1 MGLLALL
8 LLVLLPS
15 GGVNMGTR
23 ISVVGVLVLFA
34 IAFAAGCAGNKE
46 ASEDTAKDR
55 ATEGDAQQTDKE
67 TAQERAEAG
76 KESKNGKKDKARAQE
91 ATLEINGDVGTEF
104 YGSCT
109 VGDEEMEVSGQV
121 PESFSYELDGERLEC
136 EISKESAQG
145 DLEVA
150 FTAENNV
157 NSVKRI
163 SGGTLKLVYENGRL
177 SSSSTSSGS
186 GASSSSSQGVSSQG
200 GSSSS

>member
-1 MGLLALL
+1 
-8 LLVLLPS
+8 
-15 GGVNMGTR
+15 MGTR
-23 ISVVGVLVLFA
+23 ISVVGALVLFA
-34 IAFAAGCAGNKE
+34 IAFAAGCSGNEE
-46 ASEDTAKDR
+46 ASEDTAEDR

-67 TAQERAEAG
+67 TAQERAETG
-76 KESKNGKKDKARAQE
+76 KEFKDGKKGNARAQE
-91 ATLEINGDVGTEF
+91 ATLEMSGDVGTEF

-150 FTAENNV
+150 FTAGNNV

-177 SSSSTSSGS
+177 SSSTSSGS

>member
-1 MGLLALL
+1 
-8 LLVLLPS
+8 
-15 GGVNMGTR
+15 MGTR
-23 ISVVGVLVLFA
+23 ISVVGALVLFA
-34 IAFAAGCAGNKE
+34 IAFAAGCAGNEE
-46 ASEDTAKDR
+46 ASEDTAEDR
-55 ATEGDAQQTDKE
+55 ATEGDAQQTDKV

-76 KESKNGKKDKARAQE
+76 KESKNGKKGKARAQE
-91 ATLEINGDVGTEF
+91 ATLEMSGDVGTEF

-121 PESFSYELDGERLEC
+121 PESFSYELDGQRLEC

-150 FTAENNV
+150 FTAGNNV

-177 SSSSTSSGS
+177 SSSTSSGS

>member
-1 MGLLALL
+1 MYLGRRCFDAVRDRLRSRLRWKRGSERGYRRR
-8 LLVLLPS
+8 PS
-15 GGVNMGTR
+15 YRRERT
-23 ISVVGVLVLFA
+23 A
-34 IAFAAGCAGNKE
+34 TDKE
-46 ASEDTAKDR
+46 
-55 ATEGDAQQTDKE
+55 QTDNE
-67 TAQERAEAG
+67 TAQERAKAG
-76 KESKNGKKDKARAQE
+76 KESKDGKKGKGKKGNARAQE
-91 ATLEINGDVGTEF
+91 ATLEMSGDVGTEF

-109 VGDEEMEVSGQV
+109 VGDQEMEVSGQV
-121 PESFSYELDGERLEC
+121 PESFSYERLEC

-150 FTAENNV
+150 FTAGNNV

-177 SSSSTSSGS
+177 SSSTSSGS

>member
-1 MGLLALL
+1 
-8 LLVLLPS
+8 
-15 GGVNMGTR
+15 MGTR
-23 ISVVGVLVLFA
+23 SLGVGALVLFA
-34 IAFAAGCAGNKE
+34 IAFAAGCAGNEE
-46 ASEDTAKDR
+46 ASEDTVEDR

-76 KESKNGKKDKARAQE
+76 KEFKDGKKGNDRAQE
-91 ATLEINGDVGTEF
+91 ATLEMSGDMGTEL

-109 VGDEEMEVSGQV
+109 VGDKEMEVSGQV
-121 PESFSYELDGERLEC
+121 LESFSYELDGERLEC

-145 DLEVA
+145 DLRVA
-150 FTAENNV
+150 FTAGNNV

-177 SSSSTSSGS
+177 SSSSTSSSS
-186 GASSSSSQGVSSQG
+186 GASSSSSHGVSSQG

>member
-1 MGLLALL
+1 
-8 LLVLLPS
+8 
-15 GGVNMGTR
+15 MGTR
-23 ISVVGVLVLFA
+23 ISVVGSLVLFA
-34 IAFAAGCAGNKE
+34 IAFAAGCSGNEE
-46 ASEDTAKDR
+46 ASEDTEYR
-55 ATEGDAQQTDKE
+55 ATEGTAQQTDKEQTDNE

-76 KESKNGKKDKARAQE
+76 KESKDGKKGKGKKGKARAQE
-91 ATLEINGDVGTEF
+91 ATLEMSGDVGTEF

-150 FTAENNV
+150 FTAGNNV

-177 SSSSTSSGS
+177 SSSTSSGS

>member
-1 MGLLALL
+1 
-8 LLVLLPS
+8 
-15 GGVNMGTR
+15 MGTR
-23 ISVVGVLVLFA
+23 ISVVGALVLFA
-34 IAFAAGCAGNKE
+34 IAFAAGCAGNEE
-46 ASEDTAKDR
+46 ASEDTAEDR
-55 ATEGDAQQTDKE
+55 ATEGDAQQTDKEQTDNE

-76 KESKNGKKDKARAQE
+76 KESKNGKKGKGKKGKARAQE
-91 ATLEINGDVGTEF
+91 ATLEMSGDVGTEF

-109 VGDEEMEVSGQV
+109 VGGEEMEVSGQV
-121 PESFSYELDGERLEC
+121 PESFSYELDGQRLEC

-150 FTAENNV
+150 FTAGNNV

-177 SSSSTSSGS
+177 SSSTSSGS

-200 GSSSS
+200 GSSSSYR

>member
-1 MGLLALL
+1 M
-8 LLVLLPS
+8 S
-15 GGVNMGTR
+15 
-23 ISVVGVLVLFA
+23 
-34 IAFAAGCAGNKE
+34 
-46 ASEDTAKDR
+46 
-55 ATEGDAQQTDKE
+55 
-67 TAQERAEAG
+67 
-76 KESKNGKKDKARAQE
+76 
-91 ATLEINGDVGTEF
+91 GDVGTEF

-109 VGDEEMEVSGQV
+109 VGDEEMEVSGLV

-150 FTAENNV
+150 FTAGNNV

-177 SSSSTSSGS
+177 SSTSTSSGS

>member
-1 MGLLALL
+1 
-8 LLVLLPS
+8 
-15 GGVNMGTR
+15 MGTR
-23 ISVVGVLVLFA
+23 ISVVGALVLFA
-34 IAFAAGCAGNKE
+34 IAFAAGCAGNEE
-46 ASEDTAKDR
+46 ASEDTAEDR
-55 ATEGDAQQTDKE
+55 ATEGDAQQTDKV

-76 KESKNGKKDKARAQE
+76 KESKNGKKGKARAQE
-91 ATLEINGDVGTEF
+91 ATLEMSGDVGTEF

-150 FTAENNV
+150 FTTGNNV

-163 SGGTLKLVYENGRL
+163 SEGTLKLVYENGRL

>member
-1 MGLLALL
+1 
-8 LLVLLPS
+8 
-15 GGVNMGTR
+15 MGTR
-23 ISVVGVLVLFA
+23 ISVVGSLVLFA
-34 IAFAAGCAGNKE
+34 IAFAAGCAGNEE
-46 ASEDTAKDR
+46 ASEDTEYR
-55 ATEGDAQQTDKE
+55 ATEGTAQQTDKEQTDNE

-76 KESKNGKKDKARAQE
+76 KESKDGKKGKGKKGNARAQE
-91 ATLEINGDVGTEF
+91 ATLEMSGDVGTEF

-150 FTAENNV
+150 FTAGNNV

-186 GASSSSSQGVSSQG
+186 GASSSSSHGVSSQG

>member
-1 MGLLALL
+1 
-8 LLVLLPS
+8 
-15 GGVNMGTR
+15 MGTR
-23 ISVVGVLVLFA
+23 ISVVGALVLFA
-34 IAFAAGCAGNKE
+34 IAFAAGCAGNEE
-46 ASEDTAKDR
+46 ASEDTAEDR
-55 ATEGDAQQTDKE
+55 ATEGDAQQTDKEQTDNE

-76 KESKNGKKDKARAQE
+76 KESKNGKKGKGKKGKARAQE
-91 ATLEINGDVGTEF
+91 ATLEMSGDVGTEF

-109 VGDEEMEVSGQV
+109 VGDKEMEVSGQV

-150 FTAENNV
+150 FTAGNNV

-186 GASSSSSQGVSSQG
+186 GASSSSSHGVSSQG

>member
-1 MGLLALL
+1 
-8 LLVLLPS
+8 
-15 GGVNMGTR
+15 MGTR
-23 ISVVGVLVLFA
+23 IPVVGALVLFA
-34 IAFAAGCAGNKE
+34 IAFAAGCAGNEE
-46 ASEDTAKDR
+46 ASEDTAEDR
-55 ATEGDAQQTDKE
+55 ATEGDAQQTDKV

-76 KESKNGKKDKARAQE
+76 KESKNGKKGKKGKARAQE
-91 ATLEINGDVGTEF
+91 ATLEMSGDVGTEV

-150 FTAENNV
+150 FTAGNNV

-186 GASSSSSQGVSSQG
+186 GASSSSSQGFSSQG

>member
-1 MGLLALL
+1 
-8 LLVLLPS
+8 
-15 GGVNMGTR
+15 MGTR
-23 ISVVGVLVLFA
+23 ISVVGSLVLFA
-34 IAFAAGCAGNKE
+34 IAFAAGCSGNEE
-46 ASEDTAKDR
+46 ASEDTEYR
-55 ATEGDAQQTDKE
+55 ATEGTAQQTDKEQTDNE

-76 KESKNGKKDKARAQE
+76 KESKDGKKGKGKKGNARAQE
-91 ATLEINGDVGTEF
+91 ATLEMSGDVGTEF

-121 PESFSYELDGERLEC
+121 PESFRYELDGERLEC

-150 FTAENNV
+150 FTAGNNV

-177 SSSSTSSGS
+177 SSSSTSSSS
-186 GASSSSSQGVSSQG
+186 GASSSSSHGVSSQG

>member
-1 MGLLALL
+1 
-8 LLVLLPS
+8 
-15 GGVNMGTR
+15 MGTR
-23 ISVVGVLVLFA
+23 ISVVGSLVLFA
-34 IAFAAGCAGNKE
+34 IAFAAGCSGNEE
-46 ASEDTAKDR
+46 ASEDTEYR
-55 ATEGDAQQTDKE
+55 AHEGTAQQTDKEQTDNE

-76 KESKNGKKDKARAQE
+76 KESKDGKKGKGKKGNARAQE
-91 ATLEINGDVGTEF
+91 ATLEMSGDVGTEF

-121 PESFSYELDGERLEC
+121 PESFSYELDGEHLEC
-136 EISKESAQG
+136 EISRESAQG

-150 FTAENNV
+150 FTAGNNV

-177 SSSSTSSGS
+177 SSSSTSSSS
-186 GASSSSSQGVSSQG
+186 GASSSSSHGVSSQG